1 MAHPEISPEQF
12 DKVASTCGRWHKKSL
27 AVAKAMILE
36 KLRVSEAA
44 NRYSMSMQQA
54 NIIRTRFY
62 VKADELRLTEFKKRV
77 KPNATTTTA
86 LLPFAKDIEALLDDG
101 YTHQQVITYLEEHG
115 VNASVSTVRKFLKS
129 AET

>member
-1 MAHPEISPEQF
+1 
-12 DKVASTCGRWHKKSL
+12 
-27 AVAKAMILE
+27 MILE

-115 VNASVSTVRKFLKS
+115 VNTSVSTVRKFLKS